1 MHVCMGGMGKS
12 AVGATGTLNPPFVFT
27 RVCVGGMGKS
37 AVGATGLSPVRKMG
51 FKGYEEYAPSI
62 LPFFPK
68 TGGGWMGAGLGI
80 EAAFRYDIGIAGAGN
95 WV

>member
-1 MHVCMGGMGKS
+1 
-12 AVGATGTLNPPFVFT
+12 
-27 RVCVGGMGKS
+27 
-37 AVGATGLSPVRKMG
+37 MG

-80 EAAFRYDIGIAGAGN
+80 EAAFRYDIGIEGAGN